1 MLCKTFADEFWYG
14 NPLTTFTLQSFLSV
28 DGIPSIEVQRGF
40 IHEKR
45 EMYTTVF
52 EYFLVL

>member
-1 MLCKTFADEFWYG
+1 MLCEAFADEFWYG

-40 IHEKR
+40 ILEKR
-45 EMYTTVF
+45 EMYTAVF
-52 EYFLVL
+52 EYFIVL

>member
-1 MLCKTFADEFWYG
+1 MLCKTFADVFWYG

-28 DGIPSIEVQRGF
+28 DGIPSVEVQRGF
-40 IHEKR
+40 ILEKR
-45 EMYTTVF
+45 EMDTAVF

>member
-28 DGIPSIEVQRGF
+28 DVIPSIEVQRGF